1 MLHTVY
7 LVDDDPEFLSSFGE
21 LLTGEGFRVLLFQ
34 SGDQL
39 MRHHPVDRPSLIVS
53 DYSLSGMPGDE
64 LLRRLGR
71 DVRWRGIPTVVVT
84 GSSDSSLP
92 VRINAPVVYKP
103 NVTAMLGAIRSVLA
117 STRKD
122 STPED

>member
-1 MLHTVY
+1 
-7 LVDDDPEFLSSFGE
+7 
-21 LLTGEGFRVLLFQ
+21 
-34 SGDQL
+34 
-39 MRHHPVDRPSLIVS
+39 
-53 DYSLSGMPGDE
+53 MPGDE